1 MLGRMKSHNAGCP
14 VSLTLGGL
22 QLQGFAISAL
32 ASYVMVP
39 SFGACFDLG
48 HCPIEAVGLDTI
60 FLSHVHK
67 DHVAGL
73 PLYLSLRTMQEM
85 KPATVYC
92 PEESRYPLLKMLHA
106 FDQMEGPVTYDRST
120 EVIGVRPGDTLRLG
134 KNTVRVFGVHHRLD
148 SVGYTV
154 VENRSKLRP
163 EYVGKTG
170 EEIRLAKVRGEVVTD
185 VVQKDRFTYVGD
197 STVQTL
203 EEHPEL
209 AASDVLMVEATY
221 LPGTPVE
228 KASVYGHTHLE
239 ELVTLRARRPE
250 LLSNP
255 HLVLKHF
262 SMRYD
267 RDMVLKALSA
277 LPEEFQQNTTALV

>member
-1 MLGRMKSHNAGCP
+1 MKSHNAGCP

-39 SFGACFDLG
+39 SLGACFDLG

-85 KPATVYC
+85 KPAKVYC
-92 PEESRYPLLKMLHA
+92 PESSRDALLKMLDA
-106 FDQMEGPVTYDRST
+106 FDRMEGPVVYDRSK
-120 EVIGVRPGDTLRLG
+120 EIIGVRPGDTFRHG
-134 KNTVRVFGVHHRLD
+134 KNTIRVFGVHHRID

-163 EYVGKTG
+163 EYVGKSG
-170 EEIRLAKVRGEVVTD
+170 EEIRLAKLRGEPVTD
-185 VVQKDRFTYVGD
+185 TLQKDIFTYVGD
-197 STVQTL
+197 STSKTL
-203 EEHPEL
+203 EDHPEL
-209 AASDVLMVEATY
+209 AASEVLMVEATY

-239 ELVTLRARRPE
+239 ELVSLRARCPE

-267 RDMVLKALSA
+267 REMVMSALKA
-277 LPEEFQQNTTALV
+277 LPEEFQQNTTALI